1 MSAPFLRLAAVV
13 ARAFPPSLRTALYRF
28 GPVTRLV
35 RRALN
40 RAAPTGI
47 VETVVAAG
55 PLAGVHLLL
64 DLQSEKD
71 LWLGTYEPDL
81 LAAIQALARPGI
93 IAYDVGANIG
103 YTAILLARC
112 VGSRGKVVA
121 FEPVPSNIE
130 RLRANLVRNGLESR
144 VTVAPFAVGREAR
157 STAFLVH
164 ASGGMGKMEGSAGRE
179 AAYPDRFTV
188 EAIDLDTYVY
198 ARGSPAPSLIK
209 IDIEGGEVLAL
220 PGMRALLHR
229 QRPTLLIEIHGPEAF
244 LAAREILSEARYRL
258 HRVAR
263 GFPPLP
269 RTEALGWKVYLAAFP
284 EPANE

>member
-1 MSAPFLRLAAVV
+1 VSAPFLRLAAVV
-13 ARAFPPSLRTALYRF
+13 ARAFPPPLRTALYRF

-55 PLAGVHLLL
+55 PLAGAHLLL

-71 LWLGTYEPDL
+71 LWLGTYEPNL
-81 LAAIQALARPGI
+81 LGAIQALARPGVV
-93 IAYDVGANIG
+93 AYDIGANIG

-112 VGSRGKVVA
+112 VGSQGKVVA
-121 FEPVPSNIE
+121 FEPLPANLE
-130 RLRANLVRNGLESR
+130 RLRANLALNSLETV
-144 VTVAPFAVGREAR
+144 VTVAPLAVGREAR
-157 STAFLVH
+157 SASFLVH

-179 AAYPDRFTV
+179 APYPERITV

-198 ARGSPAPSLIK
+198 ARGGPAPSLIK
-209 IDIEGGEVLAL
+209 MDIEGGEVLAL
-220 PGMRALLHR
+220 PGMRALLQRH
-229 QRPTLLIEIHGPEAF
+229 RPTMLIELHGPEAF
-244 LAAREILSEARYRL
+244 LAAQEILGEAHYRL

-269 RTEALGWKVYLAAFP
+269 PRDALGWKVYLAAFP
-284 EPANE
+284 EPSNG